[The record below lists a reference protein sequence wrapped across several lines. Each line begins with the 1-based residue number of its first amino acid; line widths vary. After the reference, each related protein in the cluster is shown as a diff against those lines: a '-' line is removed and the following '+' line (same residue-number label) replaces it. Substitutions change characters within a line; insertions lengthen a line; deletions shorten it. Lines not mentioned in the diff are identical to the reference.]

1 MLHSRNGVKE
11 VFTLGAPICKTV
23 MGRNSFRGGAETDRR
38 VFDPQRHEGYALGR
52 LRRIAWRSWR

>member
-11 VFTLGAPICKTV
+11 VFTLGAPIRNTV

-38 VFDPQRHEGYALGR
+38 VFDR
-52 LRRIAWRSWR
+52 